1 MVEGQTES
9 SCGPGAPES
18 AGCSTE
24 TVAPALKHAA
34 TTHGDAIMKVSS
46 IGVRQPEFQV
56 SKLERETLHDRAY
69 LELKKAIM
77 SGAIRPGATIT
88 IRAMATALGT
98 SPMPVREALRRLVAE
113 HALEMLPTRSVTLP
127 LMTAERFEEIS
138 RLRIALEGLVTE
150 SGAAEIS
157 REALRRL
164 QQAHGEMSRLKNVGE
179 YLAKNQEFHFTL
191 YQAARM
197 PVALQMIESLWLQAG
212 PLLNLAVAEYG
223 IETSQDHHRD
233 LLTHLAAHDV
243 KGARGAIEADIT
255 DAARIIHAYLESR
268 TEAAAS

>member
-1 MVEGQTES
+1 M
-9 SCGPGAPES
+9 
-18 AGCSTE
+18 
-24 TVAPALKHAA
+24 
-34 TTHGDAIMKVSS
+34 GDDIMKVRS
-46 IGVRQPEFQV
+46 IANPDFQV

-113 HALEMLPTRSVTLP
+113 RALEMLPTRSVTLP
-127 LMTAERFEEIS
+127 LMTAERFDEIS
-138 RLRIALEGLVTE
+138 RLRIALEGLATE
-150 SGAAEIS
+150 AGAQHLS

-164 QQAHGEMSRLKNVGE
+164 QQAHAEMNRMKNVGE

-191 YQAARM
+191 YQAAGM

-212 PLLNLAVAEYG
+212 PLLNLAIGEYG
-223 IETSQDHHRD
+223 FEGAQDHHRE
-233 LLTHLAAHDV
+233 LLDHLAKHNV

-255 DAARIIHAYLESR
+255 DAARIIRAYLASR
-268 TEAAAS
+268 PEAAAAS

>member
-1 MVEGQTES
+1 M
-9 SCGPGAPES
+9 
-18 AGCSTE
+18 
-24 TVAPALKHAA
+24 
-34 TTHGDAIMKVSS
+34 GDDIMKVRS
-46 IGVRQPEFQV
+46 IANPDFQV

-113 HALEMLPTRSVTLP
+113 RALEMLPTRSVTLP
-127 LMTAERFEEIS
+127 LMTAERFDEIS
-138 RLRIALEGLVTE
+138 RLRIALEGLATE
-150 SGAAEIS
+150 AGAQHLT

-164 QQAHGEMSRLKNVGE
+164 QQAHAEMNRMKNVGE

-191 YQAARM
+191 YQAAGM

-212 PLLNLAVAEYG
+212 PLLNLAIGEYG
-223 IETSQDHHRD
+223 FEGAQDHHRE
-233 LLTHLAAHDV
+233 LLEQLAKHNV
-243 KGARGAIEADIT
+243 KGARSAIEADIT
-255 DAARIIHAYLESR
+255 DAARIIRAYLASR
-268 TEAAAS
+268 PEAAAAS

>member
-1 MVEGQTES
+1 M
-9 SCGPGAPES
+9 
-18 AGCSTE
+18 
-24 TVAPALKHAA
+24 
-34 TTHGDAIMKVSS
+34 GDDIMKVRS
-46 IGVRQPEFQV
+46 IANPDFQV

-113 HALEMLPTRSVTLP
+113 RALEMLPTRSVTLP
-127 LMTAERFEEIS
+127 LMTAERFDEIS
-138 RLRIALEGLVTE
+138 RLRIALEGLASE
-150 SGAAEIS
+150 AGAQHLT

-164 QQAHGEMSRLKNVGE
+164 QQAHAEMNRMKNVGE

-191 YQAARM
+191 YQAAGM

-212 PLLNLAVAEYG
+212 PLLNLAIGEYG
-223 IETSQDHHRD
+223 FEGAQDHHRE
-233 LLTHLAAHDV
+233 LLDQLAKHNV
-243 KGARGAIEADIT
+243 KGARSAIEADIT
-255 DAARIIHAYLESR
+255 DAARIIRAYLASR
-268 TEAAAS
+268 PEAAAAS

>member
-1 MVEGQTES
+1 
-9 SCGPGAPES
+9 
-18 AGCSTE
+18 
-24 TVAPALKHAA
+24 
-34 TTHGDAIMKVSS
+34 MKVGS
-46 IGVRQPEFQV
+46 IAARAPEFQV

-127 LMTAERFEEIS
+127 LMTAERFDEIC

-150 SGAAEIS
+150 TGARQLS
-157 REALRRL
+157 RDDLRRL
-164 QQAHGEMSRLKNVGE
+164 QQAHAEMSRIKNTVE

-191 YQAARM
+191 YQAAAM
-197 PVALQMIESLWLQAG
+197 PVAMQMIESLWLQAG

-223 IETSQDHHRD
+223 IETAQDHHRE
-233 LLTHLAAHDV
+233 LLDQLAKNSI
-243 KGARGAIEADIT
+243 KGARAAVEADIT
-255 DAARIIHAYLESR
+255 DAARVIRAYLDSR
-268 TEAAAS
+268 KEVAAG

>member
-1 MVEGQTES
+1 MKIAS
-9 SCGPGAPES
+9 I
-18 AGCSTE
+18 
-24 TVAPALKHAA
+24 A
-34 TTHGDAIMKVSS
+34 T
-46 IGVRQPEFQV
+46 RQPEFQV

-150 SGAAEIS
+150 TGARELS

-164 QQAHGEMSRLKNVGE
+164 QQTHAEMSRLRNVGE

-212 PLLNLAVAEYG
+212 PLLNLAVTEYG
-223 IETSQDHHRD
+223 FETAQDHHKE
-233 LLTHLAAHDV
+233 LLDNLGRRDV
-243 KGARGAIEADIT
+243 KGARTAIEGDIT
-255 DAARIIHAYLESR
+255 DAARIIHAYLKSR
-268 TEAAAS
+268 GEAAAS

>member
-1 MVEGQTES
+1 M
-9 SCGPGAPES
+9 
-18 AGCSTE
+18 
-24 TVAPALKHAA
+24 
-34 TTHGDAIMKVSS
+34 GDDIMKVRS
-46 IGVRQPEFQV
+46 IANPDFQV

-113 HALEMLPTRSVTLP
+113 RALEMLPTRSVTLP
-127 LMTAERFEEIS
+127 LMTAERFDEIS
-138 RLRIALEGLVTE
+138 RLRIALEGIATE
-150 SGAAEIS
+150 AGAQHLS

-164 QQAHGEMSRLKNVGE
+164 QQAHAEMNRMKNVGE

-191 YQAARM
+191 YQAAGM

-212 PLLNLAVAEYG
+212 PLLNLAIGEYG
-223 IETSQDHHRD
+223 FEGAQDHHRE
-233 LLTHLAAHDV
+233 LLEHLAKHNV
-243 KGARGAIEADIT
+243 KGARSAIEADIT
-255 DAARIIHAYLESR
+255 DAARIIRAYLASR
-268 TEAAAS
+268 PEAAAAS

>member
-1 MVEGQTES
+1 M
-9 SCGPGAPES
+9 
-18 AGCSTE
+18 
-24 TVAPALKHAA
+24 
-34 TTHGDAIMKVSS
+34 GDDIMKVRS
-46 IGVRQPEFQV
+46 IANPDFQV

-113 HALEMLPTRSVTLP
+113 RALEMLPTRSVTLP
-127 LMTAERFEEIS
+127 LMTAERFDEIS

-150 SGAAEIS
+150 AGAQHLS
-157 REALRRL
+157 RDALRHL
-164 QQAHGEMSRLKNVGE
+164 QTAHAEMNRMKNVGE

-191 YQAARM
+191 YQAAGM

-212 PLLNLAVAEYG
+212 PLLNLAIGEYG
-223 IETSQDHHRD
+223 FEGAQDHHRE
-233 LLTHLAAHDV
+233 LLDHLAKHNV

-255 DAARIIHAYLESR
+255 DAARIIRAYLASR
-268 TEAAAS
+268 PEAAAAS

>member
-1 MVEGQTES
+1 M
-9 SCGPGAPES
+9 
-18 AGCSTE
+18 
-24 TVAPALKHAA
+24 
-34 TTHGDAIMKVSS
+34 GDEIMKVRS
-46 IGVRQPEFQV
+46 IANPDFQV

-113 HALEMLPTRSVTLP
+113 RALEMLPTRSVTLP
-127 LMTAERFEEIS
+127 LMTAERFDEIS
-138 RLRIALEGLVTE
+138 RLRIALEGL
-150 SGAAEIS
+150 AAEAGAQHLT

-164 QQAHGEMSRLKNVGE
+164 QQAHGEMNRMKNVGE

-191 YQAARM
+191 YQAAGM

-212 PLLNLAVAEYG
+212 PLLNLAIGEYG
-223 IETSQDHHRD
+223 FEGAQDHHRE
-233 LLTHLAAHDV
+233 LLDQLAKHNV
-243 KGARGAIEADIT
+243 KGARSAIEADIT
-255 DAARIIHAYLESR
+255 DAARIIRAYLASR
-268 TEAAAS
+268 PEAAAAS